1 MGQAEPSSCHW
12 PAVTS
17 PQHSHAVGDTKCPL
31 ALLVTPHT
39 GPAPHQHLQPKP
51 VLNTERIQQCRGVR
65 EECPWLHSQQDLL
78 PKMQGGQ
85 SQPCS
90 PRLWDFGTCVQAA
103 VGARGAQ
110 LAQRAFSHPAGV
122 WPARSLSSIAAA
134 VQEHEALGVQD
145 AAQPGAHPHSQAN
158 PGLRVSSALGPCWG
172 TDTHLSSRATGA
184 GAGSGWC
191 SWRSAAPGPR
201 S

>member
-1 MGQAEPSSCHW
+1 MSPGPPGDPTHRSC
-12 PAVTS
+12 PT
-17 PQHSHAVGDTKCPL
+17 
-31 ALLVTPHT
+31 
-39 GPAPHQHLQPKP
+39 PAPPAQASVKYGKDPAMQGGQGGVSTAPLTARPPPK
-51 VLNTERIQQCRGVR
+51 NA
-65 EECPWLHSQQDLL
+65 
-78 PKMQGGQ
+78 GGQ